1 MSPPRHLTLHER
13 TYGVSEHPGDPKDWL
28 RYTQLTEEQ
37 RQMKLRRGGR
47 CRVAFSGIL
56 IAIGVLLFL
65 SNLGI
70 IPIRNIWNF
79 WPVIPI
85 AIGLGSLVSAQNT
98 ADRLWGFLL
107 MGFGAVFLLLNLG
120 FIRLHTHDGSLFV
133 SVVLIAVGFAAL
145 SGVSGPPHRRWI
157 GGPRFPRP
165 RVRPDFES
173 AVNDFVVFG
182 ALKRKLES
190 NDFRGGD
197 LIAIFGNIEMDLRRA
212 LITPVVRSAVINV
225 VAVFGATK
233 VRVPQS
239 WRVAVSGAGILG
251 NFEDK
256 TIPPNT
262 GPDAPTLVITGFSIF
277 GSVEIED

>member
-1 MSPPRHLTLHER
+1 
-13 TYGVSEHPGDPKDWL
+13 
-28 RYTQLTEEQ
+28 
-37 RQMKLRRGGR
+37 MKLRHGGR
-47 CRVAFSGIL
+47 SRVALSGIL

-70 IPIRNIWNF
+70 IPIRNMWDY
-79 WPVIPI
+79 WPAIPI
-85 AIGLGSLVSAQNT
+85 AIGLGSLLTARNT
-98 ADRLWGFLL
+98 GGRLWGFLL
-107 MGFGAVFLLLNLG
+107 IGFGAVFLLLNLG
-120 FIRLHTHDGSLFV
+120 LIRLQTHDGSLFL
-133 SVVLIAVGFAAL
+133 SVILIAAGFAAL
-145 SGVSGPPHRRWI
+145 SGVSGPPHRRWL
-157 GGPRFPRP
+157 GGPHFPRP
-165 RVRPDFES
+165 RVRPDYDS
-173 AVNDFVVFG
+173 NVNDFVVFG

-197 LIAIFGNIEMDLRRA
+197 LIAIFGNIEIDLRRA
-212 LITPVVRSAVINV
+212 LITAAIRSAVINV

-233 VRVPQS
+233 IRVPQN

-262 GPDAPTLVITGFSIF
+262 GPDAPTLIITGYSIF

>member
-1 MSPPRHLTLHER
+1 MSPGHRALLER
-13 TYGVSEHPGDPKDWL
+13 TSGVSEHPGDPKDWM
-28 RYTQLTEEQ
+28 RHAHLTEEQ
-37 RQMKLRRGGR
+37 RLMMIRQGGR
-47 CRVAFSGIL
+47 SRVALSGIL

-70 IPIRNIWNF
+70 IPIRNMWNF
-79 WPVIPI
+79 WPTIPI
-85 AIGLGSLVSAQNT
+85 AIGLGSLASARNT
-98 ADRLWGFLL
+98 VGRLWGFLL

-120 FIRLHTHDGSLFV
+120 LIRLQTHDGSLFV
-133 SVVLIAVGFAAL
+133 SVVLIAVGLAAL
-145 SGVSGPPHRRWI
+145 SGVSGRPHRRWT
-157 GGPRFPRP
+157 GGPHFHRSRI
-165 RVRPDFES
+165 RPDFES
-173 AVNDFVVFG
+173 TVNDYVVFG

-197 LIAIFGNIEMDLRRA
+197 LIAIFGNIEIDLRRA
-212 LITPVVRSAVINV
+212 LIAPVVRSAVVNV
-225 VAVFGATK
+225 MAVFGAAK
-233 VRVPQS
+233 IRVPQS

-262 GPDAPTLVITGFSIF
+262 GPEAPTLIVTGFSIF